1 MITILR
7 PCRIHRPVWLIVPH
21 LQLAEGCPQLR
32 QRSPLITAIPGSL
45 IRHPVCAVLTGMDTG
60 DAPVPAVAPVP
71 ALLAVAGDFA
81 DEHSKSATKDESVL
95 HVETRLVEVNVVA
108 QDSKGNAVT
117 DLTRDDFT
125 LFDNG

>member
-7 PCRIHRPVWLIVPH
+7 PCRIHRPVWLIVPQ

-71 ALLAVAGDFA
+71 ALLAVAGCFA
-81 DEHSKSATKDESVL
+81 SFSCADVASTFWASAMG
-95 HVETRLVEVNVVA
+95 LVPVGAEA
-108 QDSKGNAVT
+108 AA
-117 DLTRDDFT
+117 LAAFPAI
-125 LFDNG
+125 